1 MTSLSKYNSRIIIFP
16 SGNIQTLRT
25 EVSFDK
31 LDLNFQWRASNTFKG
46 QKITQVVEVRRKT
59 SDEKHEV

>member
-1 MTSLSKYNSRIIIFP
+1 MTSLSNIIQGLLFFLQAIF
-16 SGNIQTLRT
+16 QLW

-59 SDEKHEV
+59 SNEKHEV